1 MYSLKRIN
9 SLSIVRWFYTANLSV
24 AIDLILFTTLTSV
37 VGFPVYISNLISS
50 GTAITF
56 VYFTSGKFVFK
67 DSTYSTGR
75 YIIFISYFAASINF
89 FSYIISALVDK
100 LSLIPLIAKIIT
112 LPISFFVNY
121 FFASKI
127 LKTQLAK
134 YNRHTIF
141 GLFSPLPF
149 T

>member
-1 MYSLKRIN
+1 MINKKNFFMYSLKRIN

-56 VYFTSGKFVFK
+56 VYPTSGKFVFK

-100 LSLIPLIAKIIT
+100 LSLIPLIAKIVT
-112 LPISFFVNY
+112 LPVSFLVNY

-127 LKTQLAK
+127 LKT
-134 YNRHTIF
+134 
-141 GLFSPLPF
+141 
-149 T
+149 

>member
-1 MYSLKRIN
+1 MINKKNFFMYSLKRIN

-56 VYFTSGKFVFK
+56 AYCTSGKFVFK
-67 DSTYSTGR
+67 DSTYSTGK

-127 LKTQLAK
+127 LKT
-134 YNRHTIF
+134 
-141 GLFSPLPF
+141 
-149 T
+149 